1 MEQFSDSSLGKTDI
15 VTDTDKLGQVA
26 RFLDL
31 DRSGSGVKSQLSQMP
46 IFARLVINNSGG
58 NLTAGT
64 IVTADATYGPGRGAG
79 AAAVAGTSV
88 GCGVVDPWVSG
99 NIANGS
105 TFWMIEEGPC
115 KFKFTTGT
123 SITIGMVLALVMISI
138 GALGVAKA
146 RKPDLVVD
154 CEQLR
159 TDEFAKSQEFLIA
172 DLETQVDRLEAEVL
186 RRAV

>member
-105 TFWMIEEGPC
+105 TFWMIEKGPC

-123 SITIGMVLALVMISI
+123 SITIGMVLAL
-138 GALGVAKA
+138 GAAGRAKEL
-146 RKPDLVVD
+146 DHTSLSD
-154 CEQLR
+154 QLI
-159 TDEFAKSQEFLIA
+159 F
-172 DLETQVDRLEAEVL
+172 DRCGRVLEAVDTAITNDTL
-186 RRAV
+186 FRGYADFRS